1 MYFIILGAGEVGVR
15 IAQILSNE
23 GHEIVLIEKNRS
35 RVSHIY
41 NRIDCKLVIAEGIR
55 SETLKEAEIHRADYF
70 IAVTNFDEINLI
82 SCLLVK
88 KIAPSVKNISRIRSQ
103 EYIDNAKESIF
114 PIDYVV
120 QPEKEAALSII
131 RSIEIGG
138 GASDVF
144 TFDNFNVMMRNYFV
158 DSDSKFVGQ
167 QLKNIVLMLDIPSD
181 LVNKFLIV
189 FINRKEEAIIP
200 SGDFEFQEGDEIYF
214 VGAQSILESLLL
226 HLGKKVQS
234 ARDIRKIIIL
244 GASAVAEQ
252 IVDCYKNTRAN
263 SLFSIVGKKK
273 FTSRDIIVIDEDMKL
288 CEEFSDKHSDIT
300 VLHADVTE
308 EDILEDLEINQVDM
322 LIATTTLQERN
333 IVLAAHS
340 HNLGVPHTIAL
351 VDTPVY
357 FNVAAELGI
366 SMSLS
371 VRSAVVSSIIK
382 FLRGRVS
389 LYNLA
394 EGSFSIIECEVA
406 PQSKVVY
413 KSINTITL
421 PPNSLIICI
430 SNEKQEGAIAHG
442 TTVIQPQD
450 RLLCIAHLNSIH
462 KLNNL
467 FSLKDTKEYTIGEK
481 TEGKMKKTN
490 EKNHNKDE

>member
-1 MYFIILGAGEVGVR
+1 MLP
-15 IAQILSNE
+15 
-23 GHEIVLIEKNRS
+23 
-35 RVSHIY
+35 HIY
-41 NRIDCKLVIAEGIR
+41 NRIDCKLIIAEGVKAE
-55 SETLKEAEIHRADYF
+55 SLKEAEIDRADYF
-70 IAVTNFDEINLI
+70 LAVTNFDEINLI

-88 KIAPSVKNISRIRSQ
+88 KVAPHVKNIARIRSQ
-103 EYIDNAKESIF
+103 EYIVNAKETIF

-144 TFDNFNVMMRNYFV
+144 TFDNFGDVVMRNYFI
-158 DSDSKFVGQ
+158 DSDSKFVGV
-167 QLKNIVLMLDIPSD
+167 QLKNITMVLAIPEA

-200 SGDFEFQEGDEIYF
+200 TGDFEFQEGDEIFF
-214 VGAQSILESLLL
+214 VGAQSILASLLL

-234 ARDIRKIIIL
+234 AKNIRKIIIL
-244 GASAVAEQ
+244 GASAIAEQ
-252 IVDCYKNTRAN
+252 LVDIYKNTGAN

-273 FTSRDIIVIDEDMKL
+273 FTTREITVVDEDMKL
-288 CEEFSDKHSDIT
+288 CEEFSDKYPAIT

-308 EDILEDLEINQVDM
+308 EDILEDLEIGQVDM
-322 LIATTTLQERN
+322 LIATTALQERN

-351 VDTPVY
+351 VSTPVY
-357 FNVAAELGI
+357 FNVAAELGV

-371 VRSAVVSSIIK
+371 VRSAVVSSIIS

-389 LYNLA
+389 LYSLA
-394 EGSFSIIECEVA
+394 EGSFSITECEVN
-406 PQSKVVY
+406 PNSKTVY

-421 PPNSLIICI
+421 PVNSLIICI
-430 SNEKQEGAIAHG
+430 SNSKDDGVIAYG
-442 TTVIQPQD
+442 NTVIQPND
-450 RLLCIAHLNSIH
+450 RLLCIAHLNSID
-462 KLNNL
+462 KLHHL
-467 FSLKDTKEYTIGEK
+467 FSLKNAKENAEEPTV
-481 TEGKMKKTN
+481 T
-490 EKNHNKDE
+490 